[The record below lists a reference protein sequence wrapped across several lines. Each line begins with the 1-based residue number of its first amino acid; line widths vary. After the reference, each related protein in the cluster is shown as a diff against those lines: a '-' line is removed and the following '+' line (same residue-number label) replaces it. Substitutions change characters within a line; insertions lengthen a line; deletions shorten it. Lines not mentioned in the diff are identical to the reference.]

1 MTATPG
7 LDRLRAWSYHRQL
20 LADPVDDPMDALRGV
35 IAVYSSHPSAPLSLL
50 ARSRGFGA
58 EWLGD
63 AEARR
68 EVVRL
73 SGPRGSIHLMPAD
86 TAPRIFATVRLPL
99 DKFAGNL
106 AYAKIE
112 RAEYDAL
119 KRRMPEILREPMT
132 PAEAQAAFGMG
143 ANLMTALRV
152 MAYEGLVLRLGG
164 SLRTDVLRYVSTEAW
179 LGAPLDEP
187 DVDESLRWLAME
199 YLRAFGP
206 ARIKDVAWWMGASQ
220 KRAAEALKDAD
231 TVDVGG
237 GMLLPADQAAAF
249 DSVDAIDPDAVALLP
264 KWDACTMGYAP
275 DGRQRFVADE
285 HLPFAYSKAKTG
297 GAGATSGDGNPL
309 LLRGGHAVATWSHKF
324 TGDKLTVD
332 VTPFA
337 PRALASLPLDPLFD
351 RIGRL
356 LSAKSV
362 TVRTTEPA
370 G

>member
-1 MTATPG
+1 VEVSSAPD
-7 LDRLRAWSYHRQL
+7 LEQLRAWSHRRQL
-20 LADPVDDPMDALRGV
+20 LTAPADDAMDALRGV
-35 IAVYSSHPSAPLSLL
+35 VAVYSSHPSAPLSLL
-50 ARSRGFGA
+50 CRTRGFGA
-58 EWLGD
+58 GWLGE

-73 SGPRGSIHLMPAD
+73 SGPRGSIHLMPVD
-86 TAPRIFATVRLPL
+86 TAPRIFGAVRLPL

-106 AYAKIE
+106 AYAKID

-179 LGAPLDEP
+179 LGHPLDEP
-187 DVDESLRWLAME
+187 DAEDSVRWLAME

-206 ARIKDVAWWMGASQ
+206 ARVKDVAWWTGASQ
-220 KRAAEALKDAD
+220 KRAAEALKDAE

-237 GMLLPADQAAAF
+237 GMLLPADQQAAF
-249 DSVDAIDPDAVALLP
+249 ASVEPMDPDAVALLP
-264 KWDACTMGYAP
+264 KWDAYTMGYAP

-309 LLRGGHAVATWSHKF
+309 LLRGGRAVAAWSHKF
-324 TGDKLTVD
+324 SGDRMTVE
-332 VTPFA
+332 VTPFE
-337 PRALASLPLDPLFD
+337 PRALSSIPLDDAFD
-351 RIGRL
+351 GVGRL
-356 LSAKSV
+356 LGAKSV
-362 TVRTTEPA
+362 SIKA